1 MMKAERE
8 SEQVLNKINV
18 FFEDEWK
25 KYQSEVENANLSLF
39 KNYEPI
45 EIQ

>member
-25 KYQSEVENANLSLF
+25 KYQSEVENAKLSLF

>member
-8 SEQVLNKINV
+8 SEQVLTKVNL
-18 FFEDEWK
+18 FFDNEWQ

-45 EIQ
+45 KIE

>member
-1 MMKAERE
+1 MKAERE

-45 EIQ
+45 KIE